1 MNDRVWLDCWN
12 FVLFVL
18 ISFFF
23 LKLEIKFTKEIIHP
37 FIVQLLKF

>member
-18 ISFFF
+18 ISFFL
-23 LKLEIKFTKEIIHP
+23 LKLEIKFLKKSVKSL
-37 FIVQLLKF
+37 IVQLLEF